1 MATPG
6 LSIPELLKIIRYS
19 FRESE
24 FAEVQEIL
32 MDRERKMKIEIQ
44 DLRRDLDSTKKD
56 AHLLESSRSLAE
68 LEKLG
73 IEDKLQRSQSKCKE
87 LNDKITR
94 LSEEYKVSCDR
105 AKRAEDCHDKVSKEF
120 SNIISEKNDLIL
132 ELKLVN
138 SKISELKNTIE
149 ENELLV
155 VELRR
160 KQSEADKEVAEL
172 RRQNFEATRK
182 LNESRQEKMGPD
194 SKLENMAHRVMRG
207 ETGLGNKLNVK
218 VEEGLAS
225 LAANGKKVDLPDMIK
240 GWKGSLQNES
250 TNADAENVA
259 IVSDVVSCNRK
270 LDELRREKMGSDS
283 KLENM
288 AQRVMWRETGLGDK
302 FNVKVEEGLASLAAN
317 GPDMIKGCKD
327 SLQNE
332 STNADAENVA
342 IVSDV
347 VSCNRKLDELRREKM
362 GSDSKLENMAH
373 RVMWRETG
381 LGNKLNVKVEEGLA
395 SLAANGPDMIKG
407 CKDSLQNE
415 STNADAENVA
425 IVSDVVSCNRKLDEL
440 RREKMGSD
448 SKLENMAHRVM
459 WRETGLGNKLNVK
472 VEEGLASL
480 AANGPDMIKGCKD
493 SLQNESTNAD
503 AKNVAIVSGASNAI
517 RSDDT
522 PLVMK
527 GSHAILT
534 RKPGGSR
541 HSSKMAHIPSA
552 ASEVIEISDSDDEA
566 KPGGATYISDKSS
579 GKNTRK
585 RRLVEL

>member
-415 STNADAENVA
+415 STNADA
-425 IVSDVVSCNRKLDEL
+425 
-440 RREKMGSD
+440 
-448 SKLENMAHRVM
+448 
-459 WRETGLGNKLNVK
+459 
-472 VEEGLASL
+472 
-480 AANGPDMIKGCKD
+480 
-493 SLQNESTNAD
+493 
-503 AKNVAIVSGASNAI
+503 KNVAIVSGASNAI